1 MKKKSLWLL
10 PFLLL
15 IVTLVGCDSS
25 DPLSDIDLG
34 VASDG
39 NLNRVL
45 EPIRDDHGLPSL
57 AAVLVR
63 GGQIVE
69 TGAVGVRAAGSSV
82 LVTTSDRWHL
92 GSITKA
98 MTATLAAVLVEQGV
112 IEWSTTVEEIFPD
125 LVGNI
130 RSEYVDVRLD
140 ELLYHTA
147 GLPKD
152 VTKIPSWP
160 SLGTVSSVVVRP
172 SPSRLPRL
180 RGNPQPRL

>member
-1 MKKKSLWLL
+1 MKTKRRWLL

-25 DPLSDIDLG
+25 DPLSDIDIG
-34 VASDG
+34 VAGDG

-57 AAVLVR
+57 AAVLIR
-63 GGQIVE
+63 SGQIVE
-69 TGAVGVRAAGSSV
+69 TGAVGVRAAGSPEP
-82 LVTTSDRWHL
+82 VTTGDRWHL

-98 MTATLAAVLVEQGV
+98 MTATLAATLVEQGV
-112 IEWSTTVEEIFPD
+112 IEWSTTIQEVFPD

-147 GLPKD
+147 GLP
-152 VTKIPSWP
+152 TN
-160 SLGTVSSVVVRP
+160 SSTTPPACR
-172 SPSRLPRL
+172 RT
-180 RGNPQPRL
+180 